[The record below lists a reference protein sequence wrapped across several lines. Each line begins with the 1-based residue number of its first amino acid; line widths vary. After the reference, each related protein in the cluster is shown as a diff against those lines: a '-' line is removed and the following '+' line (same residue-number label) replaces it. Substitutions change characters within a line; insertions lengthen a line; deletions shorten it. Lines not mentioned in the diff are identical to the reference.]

1 MAIKRL
7 NLRDE
12 VREALLEWLAAGRLA
27 PGQRLEE
34 ERLSQALGVSRTP
47 LREALASLAQEGL
60 VESVPRRGFRVP
72 RLSAERVRDL
82 YPLIGSL
89 EGLALR
95 LSGPGAMTLAAG
107 LEELNGRLALPHL
120 TARQRADADRRW
132 HEHLASRNPNRE
144 VAVLLERCRHRVRP
158 YADSWAR
165 SPLDLEA
172 SRAEHAEIAGLV
184 GAGRLDEA
192 AEAVLRHWVRGARP
206 VIAWVD
212 AQASAQAPA
221 LFTPGGLPGSPATR

>member
-12 VREALLEWLAAGRLA
+12 VREALLEWLASGRLA

-47 LREALASLAQEGL
+47 LREALASLAQEGV

-95 LSGPGAMTLAAG
+95 LSGTRVSELAAG
-107 LEELNGRLALPHL
+107 LEDLNARLAVAHL
-120 TARQRADADRRW
+120 TPRQRADLDRRW
-132 HEHLASRNPNRE
+132 HEMLVSRNPNRE
-144 VAVLLERCRHRVRP
+144 LATLLERTRSRVRP
-158 YADSWAR
+158 YAASWDR
-165 SPLDLEA
+165 SAAELEA
-172 SRAEHAEIAGLV
+172 SRAEHAEIARLL
-184 GAGRLDEA
+184 GAGQVDEA
-192 AEAVLRHWVRGARP
+192 AEAVLRHWVRGIRVVA
-206 VIAWVD
+206 AWVE
-212 AQASAQAPA
+212 
-221 LFTPGGLPGSPATR
+221 R

>member
-12 VREALLEWLAAGRLA
+12 VREALLEWLTAGRLA

-47 LREALASLAQEGL
+47 LREALASLAQEGV

-72 RLSAERVRDL
+72 GLSAERVRDL

-120 TARQRADADRRW
+120 SARQRADADARW
-132 HEHLASRNPNRE
+132 HQHLVSRNPNRE
-144 VAVLLERCRHRVRP
+144 VAMLLERCRQRVRP
-158 YADSWAR
+158 YAGSWAR
-165 SPLDLEA
+165 SPAEVEA
-172 SRAEHAEIAGLV
+172 SGAEHAEISGLV

-192 AEAVLRHWVRGARP
+192 AEAVLRHWVRGTRP
-206 VIAWVD
+206 VMAWVD
-212 AQASAQAPA
+212 TQAP
-221 LFTPGGLPGSPATR
+221 GSAGVNRP

>member
-47 LREALASLAQEGL
+47 LREALASLAQEG
-60 VESVPRRGFRVP
+60 VIESVPRRGFRVP
-72 RLSAERVRDL
+72 GLSAERVRDL
-82 YPLIGSL
+82 YPVLGGL

-95 LSGPGAMTLAAG
+95 LSGPGAMSLARG

-120 TARQRADADRRW
+120 SARQRADADARW
-132 HEHLASRNPNRE
+132 HDHLVSRNPNRE
-144 VAVLLERCRHRVRP
+144 LAGLMERCRQRVRP
-158 YADSWAR
+158 YAASWAR
-165 SPLDLEA
+165 GPAEVDA

-192 AEAVLRHWVRGARP
+192 AEALLRHWVRGARP
-206 VIAWVD
+206 VMAWVD
-212 AQASAQAPA
+212 GQAQGPA
-221 LFTPGGLPGSPATR
+221 GVRGP